1 MPGATRKSSGSARVL
16 AGQPFAMRMSGLGLS
31 ARSGAAGG
39 EGTAV
44 SERGSGPSEGW
55 TPRPWGAPDGG
66 AEQPAAGHPPGGRE
80 EIGHDPDGAG
90 APDAPTGS
98 GPGVDWS
105 KPPPDAGAPAAAPP
119 APAAP
124 APGAPPPAAP
134 PGWAGPTAPVPPTWA
149 SPPPPTGWGG
159 PPTAPPGWGGPATA
173 PPGWGG
179 PLPGTPYGWGGP
191 VPGAPRPGVVPLRP
205 LGLGELLDG
214 AVAVVRRY
222 PRPTLGLSV
231 VVASLS
237 TVLGVLLVLLLP
249 DNALDLSNTDA
260 APQISEAQLGG
271 LAASGLGGA
280 LVTGLAGI
288 VLSGVITVVVGR
300 AVLGEPMTTGQAWQ
314 AVRPLL
320 ARLVGLALLTG
331 LIVVTVIA
339 VGVGLAALSY
349 AVAGAGGLLLGVP
362 AALVGLAAAV
372 YLYNRLSLAAPAL
385 VLEKVGVLEALRRSG
400 VLVHR
405 SFWRVLGVLLLTA
418 MIAGAVGVVLQV
430 PFVIAGGGGGGG
442 LLGGSAGAGV
452 RGLVLAQIGSGVA
465 QTLVS
470 PFSSGVRALLY
481 VDRRMR
487 AEGLDVALAAASSR
501 RT

>member
-1 MPGATRKSSGSARVL
+1 M
-16 AGQPFAMRMSGLGLS
+16 
-31 ARSGAAGG
+31 
-39 EGTAV
+39 
-44 SERGSGPSEGW
+44 
-55 TPRPWGAPDGG
+55 
-66 AEQPAAGHPPGGRE
+66 
-80 EIGHDPDGAG
+80 
-90 APDAPTGS
+90 
-98 GPGVDWS
+98 
-105 KPPPDAGAPAAAPP
+105 
-119 APAAP
+119 
-124 APGAPPPAAP
+124 
-134 PGWAGPTAPVPPTWA
+134 PPTWA
-149 SPPPPTGWGG
+149 SPPPPAGWGG
-159 PPTAPPGWGGPATA
+159 PPTAQPGWGGPPTA